1 MKKPENIFGTIH
13 EYLIIAL
20 AAVVMGFG
28 LHVFNFANNFS
39 FGGISGLAVI
49 ASNYIP
55 LSPSVI
61 TTLINV
67 FLLILGII
75 ILGKSFGLKTL
86 YATTI
91 LSIAMALY
99 EAVIPMTSPL
109 TDEALLELVFA
120 VAIYGYSAAILFN
133 HSASSGGTD
142 IIAMILKKYTSF
154 NIGTALIIVDI
165 IVGISIFFIFDVKT
179 GLFSLC
185 GLFVKSFIID
195 AAIENMNL
203 CKVFTIICENPEP
216 VTEYIKTA
224 LSRTATIVEAEGA
237 YSGTRKY
244 VVTSIVNR
252 SEAGTLKKFIKENT
266 PDAFI
271 SITNSSDIIGKGF
284 RAHI

>member
-133 HSASSGGTD
+133 HSTSSGGTD